1 MNTQNYHFDDLY
13 KYYAMIHARG
23 LNLNTL
29 LKINEDRE
37 NYMACYVLKCL
48 IEEVK
53 LTNKNSLNELR
64 IKNIGN
70 STA

>member
-1 MNTQNYHFDDLY
+1 MNTQSYHFDDLY

-23 LNLNTL
+23 LSLDTL

-48 IEEVK
+48 LEEIK
-53 LTNKNSLNELR
+53 LTNNKTINDIR
-64 IKNIGN
+64 IKNIGD

>member
-13 KYYAMIHARG
+13 KYYAIIHARG

-29 LKINEDRE
+29 LKINEFRE
-37 NYMACYVLKCL
+37 NYLACHVLKCL

-53 LTNKNSLNELR
+53 LTNNKSLNELKN
-64 IKNIGN
+64 KNIGN